1 MKVKY
6 FVELSV
12 IFYEAYQGG
21 VWCRFVACFP
31 LYLSP
36 IW

>member
-12 IFYEAYQGG
+12 IFYGG
-21 VWCRFVACFP
+21 VHCTGT
-31 LYLSP
+31 LYLKLHYSLYC
-36 IW
+36 